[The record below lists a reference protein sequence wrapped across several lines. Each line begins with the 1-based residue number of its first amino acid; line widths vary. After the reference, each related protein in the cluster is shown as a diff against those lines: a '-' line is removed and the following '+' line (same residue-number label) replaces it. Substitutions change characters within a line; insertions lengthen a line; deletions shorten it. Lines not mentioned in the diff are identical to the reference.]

1 MEENV
6 KRFAKGVLRLAL
18 GLISL
23 ALAAGLVVGAVF
35 AVRGYRLYREAVE
48 EVPLEEM
55 VAEIQSQENYVPF
68 TELPDLYVDAVVSV
82 EDKRFWSHPGVDPV
96 AICRALLYD
105 IRTQSLAQGGS
116 TLTQQVLKNLYFT
129 QEKTLERKFAEVF
142 GAFALERLCT
152 KEEIFALYVNT
163 IYFGS
168 GYVGISNAA
177 QGYFDKEVS
186 ALDAVEC
193 VMLAG
198 IPNAP
203 SAYSPDA
210 SPTLTAQRTEQVLER
225 MAACKALSERDA
237 QALAEQTERRLGLIP

>member
-1 MEENV
+1 M
-6 KRFAKGVLRLAL
+6 
-18 GLISL
+18 
-23 ALAAGLVVGAVF
+23 
-35 AVRGYRLYREAVE
+35 
-48 EVPLEEM
+48 
-55 VAEIQSQENYVPF
+55 
-68 TELPDLYVDAVVSV
+68 DAVVSV
-82 EDKRFWSHPGVDPV
+82 EDKRFWSHPGVDPI

-105 IRTQSLAQGGS
+105 IQTQSLAQGGS
-116 TLTQQVLKNLYFT
+116 TISQQILKNLYFT
-129 QEKTLERKFAEVF
+129 QEKKLERKFAEVF

-168 GYVGISNAA
+168 GYEGIAAAA
-177 QGYFDKEVS
+177 QGYFGKEVS

-210 SPTLTAQRTEQVLER
+210 SPSLTAQRTEQVLER
-225 MAACKALSERDA
+225 MVACETLSERDA
-237 QALAEQTERRLGLIP
+237 QALSEQTERRLGLSS

>member
-1 MEENV
+1 M
-6 KRFAKGVLRLAL
+6 KRLAKWVLRAVLML
-18 GLISL
+18 L
-23 ALAAGLVVGAVF
+23 ALALVAGLAVGAVF
-35 AVRGYRLYREAVE
+35 AVRGYNLYRQAADET
-48 EVPLEEM
+48 PLEQM
-55 VAEIQSQENYVPF
+55 VAEIQSQETYVPF
-68 TELPDLYVDAVVSV
+68 EDLPGLYVDAVVSV
-82 EDKRFWSHPGVDPV
+82 EDKRFWSHPGVDPI

-105 IRTQSLAQGGS
+105 IQTQSLAQGGS
-116 TLTQQVLKNLYFT
+116 TISQQILKNLYFT
-129 QEKTLERKFAEVF
+129 QEKKLERKFAEVF

-168 GYVGISNAA
+168 GYEGIAAAA
-177 QGYFDKEVS
+177 QGYFGKEVS

-210 SPTLTAQRTEQVLER
+210 SPSLTAQRTEQVLER
-225 MAACKALSERDA
+225 MVACGTLSERDA
-237 QALAEQTERRLGLIP
+237 QALSEQTERRLGLSS

>member
-1 MEENV
+1 M
-6 KRFAKGVLRLAL
+6 KRLAKRVLRAVLML
-18 GLISL
+18 L
-23 ALAAGLVVGAVF
+23 ALALVAGLAVGAVF
-35 AVRGYRLYREAVE
+35 AVRGYNLYRQAADER
-48 EVPLEEM
+48 PLEQM
-55 VAEIQSQENYVPF
+55 VAEIQSQETYVPF
-68 TELPDLYVDAVVSV
+68 EDLPGLYVDAVVSV
-82 EDKRFWSHPGVDPV
+82 EDKRFWSHPGVDPI

-116 TLTQQVLKNLYFT
+116 TISQQILKNLYFT
-129 QEKTLERKFAEVF
+129 QEKKLERKFAEVF

-168 GYVGISNAA
+168 GYEGIAAAA
-177 QGYFDKEVS
+177 QGYFGKEVS

-210 SPTLTAQRTEQVLER
+210 SPSLTAQRTEQVLER
-225 MAACKALSERDA
+225 MVACETLSERDA
-237 QALAEQTERRLGLIP
+237 QALSEQTERRLGLSS

>member
-1 MEENV
+1 M
-6 KRFAKGVLRLAL
+6 KRLAKWVLRAVLML
-18 GLISL
+18 L
-23 ALAAGLVVGAVF
+23 ALALVAGLAVGAVF
-35 AVRGYRLYREAVE
+35 AVRGYNLYRQAADET
-48 EVPLEEM
+48 PLEQM
-55 VAEIQSQENYVPF
+55 VAEIQSQETY
-68 TELPDLYVDAVVSV
+68 VSV
-82 EDKRFWSHPGVDPV
+82 EDKRFWSHPGVDPI

-105 IRTQSLAQGGS
+105 IQTQSLAQGGS
-116 TLTQQVLKNLYFT
+116 TISQQILKNLYFT
-129 QEKTLERKFAEVF
+129 QEKKLERKFAEVF

-168 GYVGISNAA
+168 GYEGIAAAA
-177 QGYFDKEVS
+177 QGYFGKEVS

-210 SPTLTAQRTEQVLER
+210 SPSLTAQRTEQVLER
-225 MAACKALSERDA
+225 MVACETLSERDA
-237 QALAEQTERRLGLIP
+237 QALSEQTERRLGLSS